1 MKAECEVHMA
11 TTAQIFANQE
21 NSKRSTGPRT
31 PEGKAASSHNAT
43 ADGFFA
49 ADPVLPS
56 EDRNHF
62 NGLLEGYK
70 SDFEP
75 TTAHEEFLVS
85 QMAGAR
91 WKLDRVER
99 IEVAIFT
106 ALDNQGDPATA
117 DARMAEALLE
127 KDFARGLARLERAR
141 TILERTYHRS
151 IRELRA
157 TRKEQN
163 EANSTQTAEKKFEKL
178 LKKMH
183 EAPLPDALLEV
194 LAEARRSYMA
204 KKGQNNAST

>member
-1 MKAECEVHMA
+1 MA

-62 NGLLEGYK
+62 NALLEGYN
-70 SDFEP
+70 SDFAP

-117 DARMAEALLE
+117 DARMAEALLD
-127 KDFARGLARLERAR
+127 KDFAKRLARLERAR
-141 TILERTYHRS
+141 TVLERTYHRS
-151 IRELRA
+151 VRELRA

-163 EANSTQTAEKKFEKL
+163 KANSTQTVEKQFEKL
-178 LKKMH
+178 LKKMN
-183 EAPLPDALLEV
+183 EEPPPDALLQA
-194 LAEARRSYMA
+194 LAEARRSSIA
-204 KKGQNNAST
+204 KNAKNNAAAPTAS

>member
-1 MKAECEVHMA
+1 MA
-11 TTAQIFANQE
+11 TAAQTFANRE
-21 NSKRSTGPRT
+21 NSKFSTGPRS
-31 PEGKAASSHNAT
+31 PEGKAASSLNAT

-70 SDFEP
+70 SDFAP
-75 TTAHEEFLVS
+75 TTVHEEFLVS
-85 QMAGAR
+85 QMVGAR

-117 DARMAEALLE
+117 DARMAEALLD
-127 KDFARGLARLERAR
+127 KDFANRLARLERAR

-151 IRELRA
+151 VRELRA
-157 TRKEQN
+157 SRKEQN
-163 EANSTQTAEKKFEKL
+163 KANSTQTVEKQFEKL
-178 LKKMH
+178 LKKMN
-183 EAPLPDALLEV
+183 EEPPPDALLQA
-194 LAEARRSYMA
+194 LAEARRASIA
-204 KKGQNNAST
+204 KNGENKAST

>member
-1 MKAECEVHMA
+1 MKAEREVHMA

-31 PEGKAASSHNAT
+31 PQGKAASSHNAT

-56 EDRNHF
+56 EDRNQF
-62 NGLLEGYK
+62 NTLFESYN
-70 SDFEP
+70 SDFAP

-117 DARMAEALLE
+117 DARMAEALLD
-127 KDFARGLARLERAR
+127 KDFAKRLAHLERAR

-151 IRELRA
+151 VRELRA
-157 TRKEQN
+157 ARKEQN

-178 LKKMH
+178 LKRMN
-183 EAPLPDALLEV
+183 EEPPPDALLQA
-194 LAEARRSYMA
+194 LAEARRASIA
-204 KKGQNNAST
+204 KNAQNNAT

>member
-1 MKAECEVHMA
+1 MKAEGEVHMA

-31 PEGKAASSHNAT
+31 QEGKAASSHNAT

-49 ADPVLPS
+49 ADPVLPT
-56 EDRNHF
+56 EDRNQFTTLH
-62 NGLLEGYK
+62 EHYK

-99 IEVAIFT
+99 IEVAMFA
-106 ALDNQGDPATA
+106 ALDSPGDPVAA
-117 DARMAEALLE
+117 DARIAQAMLE

-151 IRELRA
+151 VRELRA
-157 TRKEQN
+157 SRKEQN
-163 EANSTQTAEKKFEKL
+163 
-178 LKKMH
+178 
-183 EAPLPDALLEV
+183 
-194 LAEARRSYMA
+194 
-204 KKGQNNAST
+204 

>member
-1 MKAECEVHMA
+1 MKTEREVHMA

-56 EDRNHF
+56 EDRNQF
-62 NGLLEGYK
+62 NTLFESYN
-70 SDFEP
+70 SDFAP

-106 ALDNQGDPATA
+106 ALDNQCHPATA
-117 DARMAEALLE
+117 AARRPVTGASRGPSGLHSQKRQKPGEHLE
-127 KDFARGLARLERAR
+127 NVTPAIAFR
-141 TILERTYHRS
+141 
-151 IRELRA
+151 
-157 TRKEQN
+157 
-163 EANSTQTAEKKFEKL
+163 
-178 LKKMH
+178 
-183 EAPLPDALLEV
+183 
-194 LAEARRSYMA
+194 RRSYPTA
-204 KKGQNNAST
+204 HQKRAAHI

>member
-1 MKAECEVHMA
+1 MRFTWLLQPKYL
-11 TTAQIFANQE
+11 QIKKTV
-21 NSKRSTGPRT
+21 KRAPAPAPPG
-31 PEGKAASSHNAT
+31 GKAASSHNAT

-62 NGLLEGYK
+62 NGLLEGYN
-70 SDFEP
+70 SDFAP

-85 QMAGAR
+85 QMTGAR

-127 KDFARGLARLERAR
+127 KDFAKRLACLERAR

-151 IRELRA
+151 VRELRA

-163 EANSTQTAEKKFEKL
+163 KANSTQTVEKQFEKL
-178 LKKMH
+178 LKKMN
-183 EAPLPDALLEV
+183 EEPPPDALLQA
-194 LAEARRSYMA
+194 LAEARRASIA
-204 KKGQNNAST
+204 KNAKSQASTWKT